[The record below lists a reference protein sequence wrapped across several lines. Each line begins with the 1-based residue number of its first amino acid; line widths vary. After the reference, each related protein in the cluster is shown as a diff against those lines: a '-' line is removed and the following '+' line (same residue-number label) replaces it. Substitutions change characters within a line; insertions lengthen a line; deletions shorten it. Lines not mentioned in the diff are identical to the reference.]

1 MTKLNKSIHKQMNK
15 PINKLINKPI
25 NKPKIK
31 FIVISIII
39 LIVIVILIIL
49 YKNNISNFENN
60 QLESQKC
67 HFITYGDDNVNCKSR
82 ILDEAEKFEFF
93 NSITAYGPEQ
103 ISQNFYNKHKNVFEQ
118 KRGGGYWI
126 WKYDIILQKLNE
138 INDNDILVYTDCG
151 CTINKDGKNKFYEYI
166 KMLNESPYGIIS
178 LQMNYIEREWTTKEL
193 FNILDIDLDSEIA
206 KSGQY
211 TAAILIMKKSNHL
224 MQILNKCIE
233 IIDKDNK
240 LITDFYNNN
249 NQESYFKE
257 NRHDQ
262 SILSLVRK
270 KYNSIV
276 INDYNDSWNNINDE
290 NKNIPF
296 IATRKK

>member
-1 MTKLNKSIHKQMNK
+1 M
-15 PINKLINKPI
+15 INKKYNYK
-25 NKPKIK
+25 KIL
-31 FIVISIII
+31 III
-39 LIVIVILIIL
+39 LLILLIIFSNIL
-49 YKNNISNFENN
+49 FNNKIEYFNN
-60 QLESQKC
+60 QKI
-67 HFITYGDDNVNCKSR
+67 HFITYGDDKVNCKTR
-82 ILDEAEKFEFF
+82 IIPEAEKFGIFD
-93 NSITAYGPEQ
+93 SIKFYEPKDITKD
-103 ISQNFYNKHKNVFEQ
+103 FYNKHKNVFEQ

-151 CTINKDGKNKFYEYI
+151 CTINKDGKDKFYEYI
-166 KMLNESPYGIIS
+166 NMLNDSPYGIIS
-178 LQMNYIEREWTTKEL
+178 FQMSYIEREWVIREL
-193 FNILDIDLDSEIA
+193 FNILDIDLDSDIS

-211 TAAILIMKKSNHL
+211 TASILIMKKSDHL

-233 IIDKDNK
+233 ILDKDNK

-249 NQESYFKE
+249 QKSYFKE

-276 INDYNDSWNNINDE
+276 INDYGDLWSDINDE